1 MDLSFS
7 IADQRIFRKFFH
19 LLMSVNPDDVT
30 AKMYSEDLISTTER
44 EEINSPALT
53 MPKRKVALLEAL
65 ERAIMCDQN
74 KFIIFLNI
82 LAEVNKYQALVDNV
96 RAELKKTSH

>member
-65 ERAIMCDQN
+65 ERAI
-74 KFIIFLNI
+74 IFLNI